1 MYCFGK
7 GSSFGGN
14 LKFPKMSENIS
25 STRQIGQ
32 RGEGEED
39 GGGGEKEKVLIL
51 FVRLDAGFKFA
62 LIQL

>member
-7 GSSFGGN
+7 GSSFGRYF
-14 LKFPKMSENIS
+14 KVYENVWKYQLYPPNR
-25 STRQIGQ
+25 TEE
-32 RGEGEED
+32 RGGED
-39 GGGGEKEKVLIL
+39 GEGGEKEKVLIL